1 MTRQHLHILLVE
13 DNPGDADLIKETLA
27 DSTLFHFRFTG
38 VARMSE
44 ALVVLTRETV
54 DLILLDLNLPDSN
67 GIATVREINE
77 KALDIPIVVL
87 TGTDDPQLGVEAIK
101 AGAQDYLVK
110 GKVTVGIFERVLRYA
125 LERHHTRILLRSSEQ
140 FFRAT
145 LDALSAHIAI
155 LDQDGLII
163 AVNRAW
169 IDFAQQNNGNMTS
182 AGPGA
187 NYLMVCEQGANDDQ
201 GISAAIAE
209 GIRRVINGE
218 SKQFQVEYPCHSPEE
233 PRWFS
238 LRVTPF
244 SESGKRRVVVAH
256 ENITA
261 RKLAERAQQ
270 KSEGLFEKVFETVP
284 IGLWLFDTHGN
295 VVRGNP
301 EAWRI
306 WGSDSLAT
314 QQEFN
319 AVRVRKP
326 ELADSTL
333 PFARMLDETLNKGMA
348 LYQER
353 LDIEA
358 LDGKTRTVLNSS
370 VPLKNAADEIEG
382 AIISSLNVTKR
393 RKAEEALISSEQRL
407 RRVFDTSPSCLF
419 IRDHDGRYMMVNKTT
434 ADLFAKTPEELVGKT
449 DEELGIRGFALG
461 NPKAKSM
468 GEGLDPGGSG
478 SRKRLGHEECIERDG
493 GKKWFRVHTAPITFT
508 GAPDCELT
516 SAIDIT
522 AQRKAREKLRNSELM
537 TRAILDSLS
546 SRIHL
551 MDRSRRIIWANKA
564 ACRYAGKERHQMEGA
579 LCFEFFGDKAAAT
592 FCKDCPTQQ
601 CLASGAV
608 SGQIKRTQGGR
619 TWLAYA
625 HPIHNAQG
633 EIVSIVEV
641 ADDITERLSLET
653 QLRQAQK
660 MESLGTLA
668 GGIAHDFNNIL
679 SGIVGFSELA
689 MLKAELPPDIHG
701 YLKEIF
707 YAGMRATDLVRQIL
721 TFSRKCSNERQPLQA
736 PLVIREALKLLR
748 STLPTSVEMKT
759 SIEKYLDPVLADP
772 TQIHQIIMNLCTN
785 ASHAMEPDGGVLTVT
800 LHQITPPPE
809 LFRLHPHLAPGSYLE
824 LKVQDTGSGIPEEH
838 LPYIFDPYFTTKELG
853 EGTGLGL
860 AVVHGIVKEYGGDI
874 FVESIP
880 GKGTTFTILLPVTA
894 SAEHARQSIK
904 NEQALIE
911 GRGNILVV
919 DDEPLVCKICQGL
932 LEKAGYAVTTLSD
945 PLEALEL
952 FAQNPDA
959 FDLIISDVTMP
970 KMKGNKLGQQMLA
983 IRPDLPIILMTGFN
997 QTLSPERVMA
1007 EGFRALLAKPLEKNV
1022 LLQSV
1027 KDVLLENA
1035 PDNRQP

>member
-1 MTRQHLHILLVE
+1 MTCEHLHILLVE
-13 DNPGDADLIKETLA
+13 DNPGDADLIKEILA
-27 DSTLFHFRFTG
+27 GSTLFHFRFTG
-38 VARMSE
+38 VVRMSE
-44 ALVVLTRETV
+44 AFVVLARETI

-67 GIATVREINE
+67 GIETVSEIN
-77 KALDIPIVVL
+77 KQALDVPIVVL

-110 GKVTVGIFERVLRYA
+110 GKATVGIFERVLRYT
-125 LERHHTRILLRSSEQ
+125 LERHQARMLLRSSEQ
-140 FFRAT
+140 FFRST
-145 LDALSAHIAI
+145 LDALSANIAI
-155 LDQDGLII
+155 LDHDGFII

-169 IDFAQQNNGNMTS
+169 NDFARQNDANM
-182 AGPGA
+182 AAVGPGA
-187 NYLMVCEQGANDDQ
+187 NYLTVCEQSADEDY
-201 GISAAIAE
+201 GISAVIAE
-209 GIRRVINGE
+209 GIRRVIDGE
-218 SKQFQVEYPCHSPEE
+218 VNQFQVEYPCHSPEE
-233 PRWFS
+233 QRWFS
-238 LRVTPF
+238 LRATPF

-270 KSEGLFEKVFETVP
+270 KSEGLLEKVFETVP
-284 IGLWLFDTHGN
+284 LGLWLFDAHGN

-301 EAWRI
+301 EAVRI
-306 WGSDSLAT
+306 WGSKSLAT
-314 QQEFN
+314 HQEFN
-319 AVRVRKP
+319 AVMARKP
-326 ELADSTL
+326 ESDDVTL
-333 PFARMLDETLNKGMA
+333 PFARILDDTLNKGMA
-348 LYQER
+348 IFQER

-358 LDGKTRTVLNSS
+358 LDGKTRTLLNSS
-370 VPLKNAADEIEG
+370 VPLRNAADEIEG
-382 AIISSLNVTKR
+382 AILSSLDVTKR
-393 RKAEEALISSEQRL
+393 KKAEEALVSSEQRL

-419 IRDHDGRYMMVNKTT
+419 IRDRDGRYMMVNKTT
-434 ADLFAKTPEELVGKT
+434 AYLFAKTPEELVGKT

-461 NPKAKSM
+461 NPKAKPM
-468 GEGLDPGGSG
+468 GEGLDPERSG
-478 SRKRLGHEECIERDG
+478 ALKRLGHEECIERDG
-493 GKKWFRVHTAPITFT
+493 VKKWFRVHTAPITFT

-516 SAIDIT
+516 NAVDIT
-522 AQRKAREKLRNSELM
+522 AQYMAREKLRNSELM

-551 MDRSRRIIWANKA
+551 MDTRRRIIWANKA

-579 LCFEFFGDKAAAT
+579 LCFEFFGDQAT
-592 FCKDCPTQQ
+592 AVCEECPTQQ
-601 CLASGAV
+601 CLATGTV

-641 ADDITERLSLET
+641 ADDITDRLSLET

-679 SGIVGFSELA
+679 SGIIGFSELA
-689 MLKAELPPDIHG
+689 MMKAELPPDIHG

-721 TFSRKCSNERQPLQA
+721 TFSRKCGNERQPLHA

-759 SIEKYLDPVLADP
+759 SIEKNLDPVLADP

-800 LHQITPPPE
+800 LRQVTPPPE
-809 LFRLHPHLAPGSYLE
+809 LFRLHPHLAVGSYLE
-824 LKVQDTGSGIPEEH
+824 LKVKDTGSGIPEEH

-860 AVVHGIVKEYGGDI
+860 AVVHGIVKDYGGDI
-874 FVESIP
+874 FVESIL

-894 SAEHARQSIK
+894 SAEHERLTIK
-904 NEQALIE
+904 NEQTFIE

-932 LEKAGYAVTTLSD
+932 LEKAGYAVTTQSD

-952 FAQNPDA
+952 FVQNPNA

-970 KMKGNKLGQQMLA
+970 KIKGNKLGQQMLA

-997 QTLSPERVMA
+997 QSLSPERAVA

-1022 LLQSV
+1022 LLQCV
-1027 KDVLLENA
+1027 KDILLENA
-1035 PDNRQP
+1035 PGNHQP